1 MGIDKNINE
10 CRLVVEY
17 HRVCD
22 ERNSVPA
29 CLGAGHH
36 VSLVEY
42 SEWNDNKNFKQV
54 HYSNYF
60 KSKRSAIAKLEKLR
74 KQFDCN
80 ILKYDPL
87 TYRYTNCENYF
98 ISE

>member
-42 SEWNDNKNFKQV
+42 SEWNDNKNFKFCGIKKV
-54 HYSNYF
+54 NWMF
-60 KSKRSAIAKLEKLR
+60 IEKYL
-74 KQFDCN
+74 
-80 ILKYDPL
+80 
-87 TYRYTNCENYF
+87 
-98 ISE
+98 